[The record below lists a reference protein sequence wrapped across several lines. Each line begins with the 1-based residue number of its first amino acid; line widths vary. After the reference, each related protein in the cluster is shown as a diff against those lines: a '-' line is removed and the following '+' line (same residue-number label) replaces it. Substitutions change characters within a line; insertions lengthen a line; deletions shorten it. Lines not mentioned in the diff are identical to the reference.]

1 MTQTLEELE
10 EEYKILAFFKVVDE
24 EGKIIGSIRCRIKDG
39 TSYIDKTFVRPD
51 YQGEGIGT
59 KMIKM
64 IEEKTKL
71 KDMK

>member
-24 EGKIIGSIRCRIKDG
+24 KGKIIGSIRGRIKDG

-64 IEEKTKL
+64 LEEKTKL
-71 KDMK
+71 QDMK